1 MPFSLYPYAALVG
14 NYVVRFQNTQDA
26 NDGETI
32 LPVIADPD
40 PPLGLNDKLWGPEY
54 EVLEDRVRAYGLA
67 VPMDPD
73 EIAARD
79 AAILRLSFAQ
89 LLIGLVSEGWITEAE
104 GEAWIAGTLPAAVLA
119 VISTLP
125 QPQQFPAKAKAL
137 RPEAVLRNDPLVI
150 ALGAAQGK
158 TSDEID
164 VFFITYGV
172 A

>member
-1 MPFSLYPYAALVG
+1 MPFVLHTHAALRDG
-14 NYVVRFQNTQDA
+14 HIVRFQSGGKIE
-26 NDGETI
+26 DGETL

-40 PPLGLNDKLWGPEY
+40 PPCGLNERLWGPEY
-54 EVLEDRVRAYGLA
+54 EVLADRIRAYGVA
-67 VPMDPD
+67 RPMTPE
-73 EIAARD
+73 EIAERD

-89 LLIGLVSEGWITEAE
+89 LLIGLVSEGWITESE
-104 GEAWIAGTLPAAVLA
+104 GEAWIAGKLPAAVLA

-150 ALGAAQGK
+150 ALGDAQGK

>member
-1 MPFSLYPYAALVG
+1 MPFTLHPYAVLVG
-14 NYVVRFQNTQDA
+14 NYVVRFQNTQDV
-26 NDGETI
+26 NEGETI

-40 PPLGLNDKLWGPEY
+40 PPLGPNERLWGPEY
-54 EVLEDRVRAYGLA
+54 EVLKDRVRAYNIA
-67 VPMDPD
+67 MQMTPE
-73 EIAARD
+73 EIAERD

-89 LLIGLVSEGWITEAE
+89 LLIGLVSEGWITESE
-104 GEAWIAGTLPAAVLA
+104 GEAWIAGKLPAAVLA

-137 RPEAVLRNDPLVI
+137 RPEMVLRNDPLVI
-150 ALGAAQGK
+150 ALSAAQGK

-164 VFFITYGV
+164 AFFITYGV